1 MGSILISAE
10 PSVLLG
16 RGLKI
21 MENGEAS
28 FFDIDY
34 IKPMIDHNFTVEL
47 VQKYVLD
54 LNSHDQAHIEK

>member
-1 MGSILISAE
+1 
-10 PSVLLG
+10 
-16 RGLKI
+16 